1 MDKKNLETLR
11 VIKIDMR
18 LYICVTP
25 FFPSPGNF
33 RGVFVYDQVKAIART
48 GMYDKVLVFKPIS
61 LNQKETQYR
70 YNDIDVYYFHALQM
84 PSYVFNGI
92 TNGINSYLFRKRIKQ
107 LGISVDDVSV
117 VHGHTSSFAS
127 YGVSLKTCNPSI
139 KAIVQHHDPDPFTIR
154 NGVFS
159 SNVINLWVRAT
170 INRKLFEEV
179 DLHVSVSKY
188 VAQNL
193 LSFPKASVNECFP
206 SYLSKLRVAQKMGL
220 KPFRPKNSF
229 VLYNGVDT
237 SEFYPKRNKS
247 DSKSFII
254 GCIANFLDWKDQ
266 ITLIKAARQ
275 LVLDDNLPELRVVLI
290 GSGPYLEECKSYVSQ
305 NNLDKYVVFQS
316 EVEHPLLLD
325 FYNSLDLFVLP
336 SYFEGFGCVF
346 TEAYACGVPF
356 MGCYHQGYSEYIPE
370 EEQDKW
376 LIEPGD
382 YAQLAKNIEAYI
394 KFGYHQRLNHTY
406 DINVL
411 IKNFLTYLE
420 TL

>member
-1 MDKKNLETLR
+1 
-11 VIKIDMR
+11 MR
-18 LYICVTP
+18 IYIAVTP

-33 RGVFVYDQVKAIART
+33 RGVFVYDQVNAIIRT
-48 GMYDKVLVFKPIS
+48 GKFDKVLVFKPIS
-61 LNQKETQYR
+61 LNQKETQYC
-70 YNDIDVYYFHALQM
+70 YNGIEVYYFHAVQM
-84 PSYVFNGI
+84 PSYIFNGI

-107 LGISVDDVSV
+107 LGISIDDVAI

-127 YGVSLKTCNPSI
+127 YGVSLKALYPSI
-139 KAIVQHHDPDPFTIR
+139 KTVVQHHDPDPFTVR
-154 NGVFS
+154 NGIVS
-159 SNVINLWVRAT
+159 SNFINLWVRAT
-170 INRKLFEEV
+170 INRKLFEKV

-188 VAQNL
+188 VERNL
-193 LSFPKASVNECFP
+193 LLFPKASINECFP
-206 SYLSKLRVAQKMGL
+206 SYLSKLRIAQKIGL
-220 KPFRPKNSF
+220 KPFRPKNSI

-237 SEFYPKRNKS
+237 SEFYPQK
-247 DSKSFII
+247 SKSSNTHTFNI

-266 ITLIKAARQ
+266 LTLIKATHQ
-275 LVLDDNLPELRVVLI
+275 LVVNNKIPELKVILI
-290 GSGPYLEECKSYVSQ
+290 GSGPYLEICKSYVIQ
-305 NNLDKYVVFQS
+305 NKLDKHIVFQP

-370 EEQDKW
+370 EEQGKW

-382 YAQLAKNIEAYI
+382 YVQLAKNIEAY
-394 KFGYHQRLNHTY
+394 KKSGYKQILNKPY
-406 DINVL
+406 DIDTLVKDYL
-411 IKNFLTYLE
+411 EYLE